1 MTQQLSFPKEK
12 IRLLLLEGIHPAAE
26 ENFRA
31 ADYSVVQTEKSSLS
45 EEQLL
50 RVIPAVHV
58 LGIRSKTVVSARVL
72 ESAQHLLAI
81 GCFCIGTDQVQ
92 LEAATSR
99 GVAVFNAPFSN
110 TRSVAELTIADVVML
125 ARRAVQRCM
134 ELHAGRWE
142 KSARGCVEVRQKT
155 VGIVG
160 YGHIGPQVGLLAEA
174 LGMKV
179 IFHDIAK
186 KLPLGNARQAVGLE
200 EVLKVSDFVT
210 LHVPDTPLTRK
221 MIGGDQIA
229 LMQRGSFLLNLSRG
243 SVVDIVALRRA
254 ILDGHLAGA
263 AVDVYPEEPETS
275 GAPFVSE
282 LRGLANVILTPHIGG
297 STEEA
302 QHNIGL
308 EVSEALIRYLDMGS
322 STSCVNLP
330 QVDLPVLQDSH
341 RVLNI
346 HRDVPGVLGSI
357 NGLVAAM
364 GVNIKAQYLNT
375 RNGVGYLIMDVERS
389 LSHAVKKRIE
399 ALDTN
404 IRTRLLF

>member
-12 IRLLLLEGIHPAAE
+12 IRLLLLEGIHAAAE
-26 ENFRA
+26 DRFRSS
-31 ADYSVVQTEKSSLS
+31 DYSVIQKENGSLS

-50 RVIPAVHV
+50 RAIPEVHI

-72 ESAQHLLAI
+72 EAAQHLLAI

-92 LEAATSR
+92 LETATRR
-99 GVAVFNAPFSN
+99 GIAVFNAPFSN

-125 ARRAVQRCM
+125 ARHAVQRCM
-134 ELHAGRWE
+134 EMHAGRWE
-142 KSARGCVEVRQKT
+142 KSARGCFEVRHKT
-155 VGIVG
+155 IGIVG

-174 LGMKV
+174 LGMRV

-186 KLPLGNARQAVGLE
+186 KLPLGNAYQAADLD
-200 EVLKVSDFVT
+200 EVLKGSDFVT

-221 MIGGDQIA
+221 MIGWDQIA
-229 LMQRGSFLLNLSRG
+229 LMRRGSFLLNLSRG
-243 SVVDIVALRRA
+243 SVVEIPALRHA
-254 ILDGHLAGA
+254 ILEGHLAGA

-275 GAPFVSE
+275 GTPFVSE
-282 LRGLANVILTPHIGG
+282 LLGLPNVILTPHIGG

-308 EVSEALIRYLDMGS
+308 EVSETLIRYMDMGS
-322 STSCVNLP
+322 STGSVNLP

-346 HRDVPGVLGSI
+346 HKDVPGVLGGI

-389 LSHAVKKRIE
+389 LSRAVKKKIE